1 MCTAVQVALV
11 ELLRH
16 WNVTPSAVIGHSSG
30 EIAAA
35 FAKGSIDRET
45 AWTIAYHRGRLS
57 QGIRGM
63 APGLSGS
70 MLACGLGEA
79 DVKPYLAQITS
90 GNVVVAC
97 INSPTNVTL
106 SGDLQAVKQ
115 VEALLKADGIF
126 ARRLKVDT
134 AYHSPHMRVISD
146 QYLSSLKDIEISGG
160 RDDIKMFSTV
170 SGTAI
175 ESTELDASY
184 WVSNMLQPVK
194 FSQALSNLCNHSDSH
209 KDRKK
214 RSRKPYVDIMLEVG
228 PHAALQGPI
237 NQILD
242 KDDRRANVTYMTCL
256 IRGQDACVTAL
267 EAVGK
272 LFQHGLPAN
281 IVNAN
286 EVQRNV
292 SKPAILV
299 DMPPFPWNRSHK
311 FWYETAN
318 MRDHRLRVH
327 PRKDL
332 IGARTVDENPMDSRW
347 RQFLRISENP
357 WIEDHRAQNSIL
369 YPAAGMMVMAIEAA
383 SQTADPHRP
392 VAGYELRDISI
403 RNAIVVPEEDGIE
416 TILHVK
422 PWRMGSRALTSAWD
436 EFSIYSRANHD
447 WVLNCSGLIQVH
459 YQSETNPLF
468 VDEEAVQNEKHKR
481 TYDGMIDSCSKA
493 TPARQFYEQMT
504 NIGLKYGPCF
514 SKLDGIYKGNY
525 EGRCTMK
532 IHDTK
537 SIMPFEYEYDHL
549 IHPSTLDNILQ
560 MLFPSMTSLNE
571 ELTVAKVPTSIGRL
585 FVSSNV
591 PRKPGTSLQG
601 YSKADT
607 VGFRDVEA
615 SVVVAES
622 DWTKPL
628 VIADNVRCTA
638 LSTSNEGNAIS
649 DAPGRN
655 LAASM
660 AWMED
665 VDKLDSET
673 TAAILWERLQG
684 FEGVTATVVEELE
697 IGAWVYMKRALKA
710 CSPKEAEGFES
721 HLKAYYQYMQSIQ
734 KRVLAGDIDHQA
746 AGFDWLNSTFE
757 AEDQL
762 LDRVERS
769 SIDGAIMCRHGRQ
782 LVEILRGSLDASQVL
797 TEDGLLDKY
806 YSEGIGQ
813 RKSSAYVAQY
823 MDMLAHKNPDM
834 NILEIGA
841 GSGGT
846 SLPVLQALGGHEG
859 SAPRF
864 SSYTFSDKTSGS
876 LDKARDKLKPWASV
890 TKFHMLNIEEEPS
903 EQGIDVEGYDVIIAS
918 ISLHETHSMDATMAN
933 VKKLLRP

>member
-134 AYHSPHMRVISD
+134 AYHSPHMRVIAD

-721 HLKAYYQYMQSIQ
+721 HLKAYYEYMQSIQ

-841 GSGGT
+841 GTGGT